1 MTDIADAAA
10 HRAEVDQWHARRVA
24 ALTGPDGWLSV
35 TGLFW
40 LEPGE
45 TDVGSRGPVV
55 LPAGPERIGAI
66 EVVEG
71 GPVVRLDAGAP
82 VTDAGGRGLE
92 GEVELLTDRQT
103 GGPAVLRVGSA
114 SFYVIDREGRLAVRV
129 KDSESPARRSFAGI
143 DRYPVDLRWRV
154 DACFEQHPPGATLLV
169 PDVLG
174 SAQTYRNPGSLRF
187 DVDGRVCRLEA
198 FQEPDEVELF
208 VVFGDSTN
216 GSGTFG
222 GGRYLYAKPADDRG
236 RVVLDFNRAYNP
248 PCVFTEHATCVLP
261 LKVNRLPVAIEAGEK
276 RYGRH

>member
-1 MTDIADAAA
+1 MKRRDDLSRPRGGIGFGIYYDPEAFGRFSEAIARFLGTARFLVYMTAFVAIWIIWNLAA
-10 HRAEVDQWHARRVA
+10 
-24 ALTGPDGWLSV
+24 
-35 TGLFW
+35 
-40 LEPGE
+40 
-45 TDVGSRGPVV
+45 
-55 LPAGPERIGAI
+55 
-66 EVVEG
+66 
-71 GPVVRLDAGAP
+71 
-82 VTDAGGRGLE
+82 
-92 GEVELLTDRQT
+92 
-103 GGPAVLRVGSA
+103 
-114 SFYVIDREGRLAVRV
+114 
-129 KDSESPARRSFAGI
+129 
-143 DRYPVDLRWRV
+143 
-154 DACFEQHPPGATLLV
+154 
-169 PDVLG
+169 
-174 SAQTYRNPGSLRF
+174 PGSLRF